1 MNLNI
6 ASKRAPGT
14 GSMAGMVVTVNG
26 LLSGPTLTEFVNL
39 VVYQCGAGASGQH
52 WRSPAGARRRGQPD
66 EGSGPLRRR
75 ALGRPGGRMGCTLIP
90 GACMKDVSTQ
100 AHAGQRPQCGVRQ

>member
-39 VVYQCGAGASGQH
+39 VVYQCGAGASG
-52 WRSPAGARRRGQPD
+52 
-66 EGSGPLRRR
+66 
-75 ALGRPGGRMGCTLIP
+75 
-90 GACMKDVSTQ
+90 
-100 AHAGQRPQCGVRQ
+100 

>member
-39 VVYQCGAGASGQH
+39 VV
-52 WRSPAGARRRGQPD
+52 
-66 EGSGPLRRR
+66 
-75 ALGRPGGRMGCTLIP
+75 
-90 GACMKDVSTQ
+90 
-100 AHAGQRPQCGVRQ
+100 